1 MAAECESLLAKG
13 ADHEALVSF
22 LRERYTKRVL
32 ALLELEDNGPIA
44 YTIVVYA
51 DLKDKAKADDLLAQ
65 VIAGFEIER

>member
-1 MAAECESLLAKG
+1 MSGLDTIICTRS
-13 ADHEALVSF
+13 DVSSG
-22 LRERYTKRVL
+22 RYTKRVL